1 MDGQPIVQIADRQ
14 TTGGQPKID
23 FVASLGRPLLAQI
36 APGDGVRFEVVAL
49 GQEACDWVVVQVG
62 ALAGVAASQGGR
74 LSHANAHD
82 ALYNRAAKDARLAR
96 GIARAVDRI
105 GEQLC
110 PVRFVQATGFRAKRH
125 RAAPQSLLRFHG
137 CAGSIGRPSPPAPA
151 GFSGRLR
158 WAPRAS

>member
-1 MDGQPIVQIADRQ
+1 VDGQPIVQIADRQ

-96 GIARAVDRI
+96 GIARAVRDI
-105 GEQLC
+105 G
-110 PVRFVQATGFRAKRH
+110 PG
-125 RAAPQSLLRFHG
+125 LLFHDL
-137 CAGSIGRPSPPAPA
+137 AGSVLESEPESLGL
-151 GFSGRLR
+151 RL
-158 WAPRAS
+158 ASEVFCPGPIR